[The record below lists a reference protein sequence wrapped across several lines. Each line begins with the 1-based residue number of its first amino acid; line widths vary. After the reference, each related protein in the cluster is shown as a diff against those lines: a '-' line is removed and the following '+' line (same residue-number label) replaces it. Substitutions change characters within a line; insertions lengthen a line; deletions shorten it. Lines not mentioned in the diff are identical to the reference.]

1 MKREYFTGEGTD
13 NYDIRIMVY
22 SNTLYPIWQ
31 VKCDITLYIRYNGNN
46 FPHKADIDYYASVK
60 AYEFEDKISHTFA
73 SNSWEEITT
82 FSSSLWYDDSG
93 NFSDML
99 LVTAFPSDASN
110 MMTVKEN
117 VTLDRPPKG
126 SMLISCTCDSKYI
139 SGTFDCQW
147 ASPVYG
153 SWNCLY
159 LHVFSNCSDIHAYNQ
174 GVDIY
179 CLLGTCTD
187 ENATETNKIILNDK
201 ELKAIADIAQED
213 SADLYCECRVL
224 AFKSDHSDMLGVN
237 YQMQNCSDK
246 LPNDESDTITLSLEI
261 EEKYKPNLKT
271 VNITPV
277 NGSNGYV
284 LSGYSSVKFELDA
297 DIAETSYK
305 SPIVRYVIQGEGINY
320 SGSGKTYTS
329 PILTK
334 TGKYAYTV
342 TAYDQR
348 GRSDTK
354 TVIVEV
360 VAYDRP
366 SGSLKAYRCDE
377 DGTRNDVSGTYIHVD
392 TTYLISK
399 YTSLEFL
406 SLSIGNNVVST
417 EFEATYANN
426 FGNYDIN
433 TPYEVVLTI
442 KDSFGET
449 LTLRTEVKVTFMP
462 IMIAE
467 TKDAIGIGGVT
478 PGPSKT
484 ARFGWEVQLQNGLKE
499 FVNLVDLIY
508 PVGSQIYNA
517 NKEFNPNKYYPN
529 TTWVRIKGYVLA
541 GINEDDTDTTAN
553 TTFNKEAGEKIGS
566 KWLHKHSH
574 QLNGHAFNWGS
585 TGWANEVYAQN
596 AIAVAGN
603 PPSNNLMTSQGYWN
617 RSKDSGSGD
626 GQNIQPTQLTY
637 IWERTK

>member
-13 NYDIRIMVY
+13 NYDIRVKVE
-22 SNTLYPIWQ
+22 SNTLYLTWRVEFDVI
-31 VKCDITLYIRYNGNN
+31 IYLRYHFRNL
-46 FPHKADIDYYASVK
+46 PHTVNIESYGSIK
-60 AYEFEDKISHTFA
+60 AYEYEDAVSHTFTT
-73 SNSWEEITT
+73 NDWEEITK
-82 FSSSLWYDDSG
+82 FSSSLWYDDDG
-93 NFSDML
+93 NFNDL
-99 LVTAFPSDASN
+99 LIVTALPSDTST
-110 MMTVKEN
+110 MMAVKEN
-117 VTLDRPPKG
+117 VTLESTPK
-126 SMLISCTCDSKYI
+126 SSKLLTCTCNSKYI
-139 SGTFDCQW
+139 SGEFECQW
-147 ASPVYG
+147 ASIAYE
-153 SWNCLY
+153 SWNCV
-159 LHVFSNCSDIHAYNQ
+159 HFHIFSNCADTSAYSK
-174 GVDIY
+174 GVDIF
-179 CLLGTCTD
+179 CELGTCTD
-187 ENATETNKIILNDK
+187 VNATNTIKITLTAD
-201 ELKAIADIAQED
+201 ELKAVANIAQED
-213 SADLYCECRVL
+213 SAQLFCTASIRG
-224 AFKSDHSDMLGVN
+224 FMSNHSDMLGVGDN
-237 YQMQNCSDK
+237 ILFCSDR
-246 LPNDESDTITLSLEI
+246 LPDSTDYPMVLQLEI
-261 EEKYKPNLKT
+261 EEKYHPSLKT
-271 VNITPV
+271 INILPV

-284 LSGYSSVKFELDA
+284 LSGYSSIKFDLEA
-297 DIAETSYK
+297 DIAKTYYE
-305 SPIVRYVIQGEGINY
+305 SPIVRYVIQGESINY
-320 SGSGKTYTS
+320 DGANNMYTS

-417 EFEATYANN
+417 EFESTYANN

-433 TPYEVVLTI
+433 TPYEIVLTI
-442 KDSFGET
+442 KDSFGES

-462 IMIAE
+462 MMIAE

-499 FVNLVDLIY
+499 FVNLVNLLY

-517 NKEFNPNKYYPN
+517 NKEFDPNKYYPN

-541 GINEDDTDTTAN
+541 GINENDTDTTAN

-603 PPSNNLMTSQGYWN
+603 PPSNNLMTSQGHWN
-617 RSKDSGSGD
+617 QTKDSGSGD